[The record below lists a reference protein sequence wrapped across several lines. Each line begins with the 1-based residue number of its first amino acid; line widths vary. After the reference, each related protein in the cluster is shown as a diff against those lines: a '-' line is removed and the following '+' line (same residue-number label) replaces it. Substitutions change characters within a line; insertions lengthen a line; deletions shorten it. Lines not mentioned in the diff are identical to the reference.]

1 MGNRLWHI
9 AIVGGAGW
17 LLSLPIL
24 AVGMGCFW
32 LQRDSGGVVAIA
44 LGVVA
49 VLGLVAAMVA
59 PGLMPWML
67 DAKRSAR
74 NLPAAAGKSVLIA
87 VVCLIA
93 ASLLSTVEALRPED
107 VSFFGYEFAS
117 AHALA
122 AAVPTAAAL
131 ALAAFAAWRGGSER
145 RLVWIAPAVI
155 ASVVGV
161 GLWWWSASTGYG
173 AIRFTNA
180 DEIVL
185 MAQTV
190 ALAGLLLACAVSA
203 FLFGSRVALPA
214 QGS

>member
-1 MGNRLWHI
+1 MGNRTFHI
-9 AIVGGAGW
+9 AALGGAGW
-17 LLSLPIL
+17 LLSLPFL
-24 AVGMGCFW
+24 AIGMGCFW
-32 LQRDSGGVVAIA
+32 LQRDSGGIVAVV
-44 LGVVA
+44 LGVIA
-49 VLGLVAAMVA
+49 VLGLVTAMVA

-67 DAKRSAR
+67 DAKRSVR
-74 NLPAAAGKSVLIA
+74 GLPAAVGKSLLIA

-117 AHALA
+117 SHALA

-131 ALAAFAAWRGGSER
+131 SLVAFAAWQGGSDR
-145 RLVWIAPAVI
+145 RRMWIVPSVI
-155 ASVVGV
+155 VSVAGV
-161 GLWWWSASTGYG
+161 GLWWWSAGTGYE

-185 MAQTV
+185 MSQTV

-203 FLFGSRVALPA
+203 ILFGSRSPLPGE
-214 QGS
+214 GS